1 MTEQNADLP
10 ITATANVFPWPPA
23 LLIALGGAAALAT
36 WWWPLPWPG
45 IRDAP
50 AHWIGVGFGIAG
62 IVLFVWATWT
72 LRSHGTTFLPHAPVT
87 VLVTNGPFVRFRNP
101 MYLGDVLIFLGIA
114 EVTKSVW
121 FVAAAAAFGVLVTI
135 LQIIPEERRLES
147 QFGDTYLDYKARS
160 RRWI

>member
-1 MTEQNADLP
+1 
-10 ITATANVFPWPPA
+10 
-23 LLIALGGAAALAT
+23 
-36 WWWPLPWPG
+36 
-45 IRDAP
+45 
-50 AHWIGVGFGIAG
+50 
-62 IVLFVWATWT
+62 
-72 LRSHGTTFLPHAPVT
+72 
-87 VLVTNGPFVRFRNP
+87 